1 MLNVVIQSVIRLCQ
15 AALDARLRQVSLAGD
30 LLERADACAGRDPM
44 CAAELRS
51 AALAYLGVVR

>member
-1 MLNVVIQSVIRLCQ
+1 MRRIG
-15 AALDARLRQVSLAGD
+15 LAGQ
-30 LLERADACAGRDPM
+30 LLERAGACAGRDPR